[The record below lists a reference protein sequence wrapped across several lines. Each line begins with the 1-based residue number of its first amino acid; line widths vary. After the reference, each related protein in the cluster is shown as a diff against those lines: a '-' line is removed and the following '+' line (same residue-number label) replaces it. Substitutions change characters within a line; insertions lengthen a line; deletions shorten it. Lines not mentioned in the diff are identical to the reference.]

1 MEDDVDLDLLIS
13 LTMIM
18 ITLMFFFIQ
27 RGKCV
32 RCEAGVEYIFFTR
45 TVLLCL
51 QVWERRSA
59 INPLNITV
67 FLCSLF
73 RCAIYREYLS
83 TKRVRTLGRLLIT
96 KINR

>member
-1 MEDDVDLDLLIS
+1 MEDDVNLDLLIS

-27 RGKCV
+27 QRGKCV
-32 RCEAGVEYIFFTR
+32 RWEAGVEYIFLR

-51 QVWERRSA
+51 RVWEWRSA

-67 FLCSLF
+67 FSCSLF
-73 RCAIYREYLS
+73 RCAIYKEYPS
-83 TKRVRTLGRLLIT
+83 TARVL
-96 KINR
+96 